1 MPSCDYEFIYVCKW
15 FQNKRH
21 RTPSD
26 TMYYKEAKDTHYIFD
41 TCSFTDGLV
50 RVEYIRVCKNSG
62 AYSSAVFNSSTP
74 EEKNKIIE
82 ERRKIK
88 IKNEI
93 VQELHNHLSH
103 C

>member
-1 MPSCDYEFIYVCKW
+1 
-15 FQNKRH
+15 
-21 RTPSD
+21 
-26 TMYYKEAKDTHYIFD
+26 MYYKEAKDTHYIFD
-41 TCSFTDGLV
+41 TCSFADGLV
-50 RVEYIRVCKNSG
+50 RVEYTRVCKNSS
-62 AYSSAVFNSSTP
+62 AYSCAVFNSSTP